1 MKQSNT
7 FDMDNFINSCESL
20 SLIELKI
27 KRNQLISK
35 LWEYQD
41 SPAKLEDPVSL
52 IDYLDCKIELALLSK
67 MIFRKYDEGHFKCPD
82 CGLLCSKEENICR
95 RCQRKL

>member
-1 MKQSNT
+1 MKLSNS

-20 SLIELKI
+20 PLTELLI

-41 SPAKLEDPVSL
+41 LPAKLEDSDSL
-52 IDYLDCKIELALLSK
+52 IDYLDCKIELTLLSK
-67 MIFRKYDEGHFKCPD
+67 MIFRKYDEEHFKCPN
-82 CGLLCSKEENICR
+82 CGLLCSKEENTCR